1 MSKPVTFAAPGHAA
15 DQWSGRDR
23 SESGHGESRASRKRQ
38 LARLATFLLTWLAA
52 FLIAVGLFSAFG
64 QQLLTMPRYLRA
76 LTVSGVLVVAMN
88 FLVMPALTHLLSRFL
103 RPGTSSDTNNLT

>member
-1 MSKPVTFAAPGHAA
+1 
-15 DQWSGRDR
+15 
-23 SESGHGESRASRKRQ
+23 
-38 LARLATFLLTWLAA
+38 LAA
-52 FLIAVGLFSAFG
+52 FLIAVGLFSAVG